1 MLVCVMIIGL
11 MSGCSMKKDELP
23 VKFNLEKTINVKKDD
38 GALYATH
45 TVQNGELLLSLN
57 YFDDTMVTEIY
68 TKELLLLNIE
78 TEVIELVKSFDTPIR
93 VWDFVKV
100 KDGYIYSTITTSNL
114 EDANGNPLYE
124 YQVLEVLNNKEKI
137 IESGYYVE
145 VMKTPSFHSIEGVIY
160 FLTESFEYVDNEPVK
175 QDVVLHRYEDSNLSK
190 PVVFLNAVTNYYL
203 GERSEKLLKI
213 ELSKGLNSV
222 GFVTHVLDDKTSK
235 VYVVDAKGEVF
246 VEDVEATATDLL
258 LFDDL
263 GVYQTIDLSE
273 SLSVLSINHYDLKTD
288 KLVNKMTY
296 AEGMARIVPFGDYL
310 NGLVTGRFDPALAEY
325 SGGALTVQLIDYDLL
340 QNESSVYVYGLD
352 EDRIV
357 LAQLVSNNEVLV
369 SVVKVDRN

>member
-1 MLVCVMIIGL
+1 
-11 MSGCSMKKDELP
+11 MKKDVLP
-23 VKFNLEKTINVKKDD
+23 VKFNLEKTIDVKKDD

-137 IESGYYVE
+137 IESGYYVK

-190 PVVFLNAVTNYYL
+190 PVVFSNAVTNYYL